1 MRCPNLDT
9 QTSSGSQVASQDE
22 VTDLCRLLGAVAA
35 KQDVDLEAVLQGS
48 SAATQCQDAARGT
61 TAP

>member
-1 MRCPNLDT
+1 VRCPNLDT

-35 KQDVDLEAVLQGS
+35 KQDLDLDAVQGS

-61 TAP
+61 STP